1 MGSNGGRDV
10 TEWRLASSFV
20 GGGGGT
26 MVCDDTY
33 WARKDILM
41 ARRISRVL
49 GALALAL
56 LLCLGTAACGKKES
70 QQGEAQPQ
78 NPSQAQ
84 AQEEQPSAPASVDL
98 TGYYQV
104 RSIRTPNETI
114 SEQDMEA
121 MREWGMDILLAL
133 KEGGKGEY
141 NHYGEVLEATWAT
154 DDSGTT
160 TVEIDGVLYEAT
172 VDGDVLTL
180 EGADKGAI
188 TFALVDEQAYEDAL
202 AAMEQSS
209 ESLADSI
216 DEFGDSGE
224 YDESLVIAP
233 VTIGQTVA
241 DDSLVTITIESKS
254 QNGWGDPGFE
264 ITFTNNSDQEVF
276 IAPQY
281 GTFTVN
287 GNAIDPQ
294 IFDFAASGE
303 TISTFMWFEHTDL
316 GGGLDAMSDV
326 HGTLEIQDAE
336 TFEVIATYEFD
347 A

>member
-1 MGSNGGRDV
+1 M
-10 TEWRLASSFV
+10 T
-20 GGGGGT
+20 
-26 MVCDDTY
+26 
-33 WARKDILM
+33 
-41 ARRISRVL
+41 RRISEVL
-49 GALALAL
+49 GALALAV
-56 LLCLGTAACGKKES
+56 LLCLGIAACGKRDSGQSEV
-70 QQGEAQPQ
+70 QPQ
-78 NPSQAQ
+78 PPSQSQ
-84 AQEEQPSAPASVDL
+84 VQEGQEAPSVDL
-98 TGYYQV
+98 AGHYQV
-104 RSIRTPNETI
+104 RSIHTPDETI

-121 MREWGMDILLAL
+121 MREWGMDILLVL
-133 KEGGKGEY
+133 KDDGKGEY
-141 NHYGEVLEATWAT
+141 NHYGEVIEVTWTTDSSGAATI
-154 DDSGTT
+154 
-160 TVEIDGVLYEAT
+160 EIDGVAYQAT
-172 VDGDVLTL
+172 ADGGALTL
-180 EGADKGAI
+180 ESAGKGAI

-224 YDESLVIAP
+224 YDESLVVDPIP
-233 VTIGQTVA
+233 IGQVVA
-241 DDSLVTITIESKS
+241 DDSLVTIVIESKS

-264 ITFTNNSDQEVF
+264 ITFTNNSDQEIFV
-276 IAPQY
+276 APQY

-303 TISTFMWFEHTDL
+303 TINTFMWFEHTDL
-316 GGGLDAMSDV
+316 DGGLDAMSDV